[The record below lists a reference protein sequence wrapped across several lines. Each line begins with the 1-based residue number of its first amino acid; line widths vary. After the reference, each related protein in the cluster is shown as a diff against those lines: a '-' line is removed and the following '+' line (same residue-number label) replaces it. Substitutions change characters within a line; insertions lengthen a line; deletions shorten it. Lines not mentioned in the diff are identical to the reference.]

1 MTAEQD
7 KAAQIKHETFEEHIT
22 QIQHDAHTFD
32 GEAFREKFLS
42 ETTLKEHNN
51 VVIALMKTE
60 EIDYIVEEILA
71 KRERVYIEDRGV
83 YYYIEGDQEI
93 EIDFDQVEEGLGRSY
108 TVYDFLVNLSTT
120 VGRAMTLGNRFVIT
134 TKLAGIEVD
143 MDAVE
148 KKTEATKI

>member
-1 MTAEQD
+1 MAAEQD

-22 QIQHDAHTFD
+22 QIQHDARTFD

-71 KRERVYIEDRGV
+71 KREGS
-83 YYYIEGDQEI
+83 GG
-93 EIDFDQVEEGLGRSY
+93 QV
-108 TVYDFLVNLSTT
+108 
-120 VGRAMTLGNRFVIT
+120 
-134 TKLAGIEVD
+134 
-143 MDAVE
+143 VE
-148 KKTEATKI
+148 KPSGRHISEFGS